1 MVCTARARSEL
12 YEVDATWMVKF
23 RLRIL
28 QNTVCG
34 LSIGAAAFTL
44 SHPSEFVPEG
54 WKGAGAVAYYLPI
67 VRIFL
72 TFCFWYT
79 D

>member
-12 YEVDATWMVKF
+12 YQIDATWMVRF

-28 QNTVCG
+28 QNIVCG

-44 SHPSEFVPEG
+44 SHSSEFVPDG
-54 WKGAGAVAYYLPI
+54 WKGTGAVAYYLPI
-67 VRIFL
+67 VREMVV
-72 TFCFWYT
+72 FCPCIH
-79 D
+79 

>member
-12 YEVDATWMVKF
+12 YQIDAKWMVKF

-28 QNTVCG
+28 QNTICG

-44 SHPSEFVPEG
+44 SHISEFQPNG
-54 WKGAGAVAYYLPI
+54 WKRTSAVIYYLPI
-67 VRIFL
+67 VRDFPGFSPGL
-72 TFCFWYT
+72 R
-79 D
+79 

>member
-1 MVCTARARSEL
+1 
-12 YEVDATWMVKF
+12 MVKF

-44 SHPSEFVPEG
+44 SHSSKFVPDG
-54 WKGAGAVAYYLPI
+54 WKGTGAVAYYLPI
-67 VRIFL
+67 VRDIF
-72 TFCFWYT
+72 TFCLCVY
-79 D
+79 